1 MLPKLNQ
8 SQAFEVFALWLAQL
22 TDDKQDFQ
30 KAELISCTDLVGYQ
44 RSSAAAQLLR
54 NALGPDASQQ
64 LQQLLLPLLGYQ
76 RNQQDFLFLRKQVLQ
91 PGPLLLRRAA
101 LEGVARGLGAWP
113 LGPLR
118 NCLLVLAVD
127 IDPILAATAVD
138 LIARLPWSR
147 QGLKALAAKNL
158 DPLVQQR
165 LVRRRAAAPP
175 SDLLLVV
182 HGRSGG
188 EVPSEFELLAA
199 ELRRQRGCRVILQCL
214 TAATSAYQAQHLE
227 PAPLTLVPLFQLP
240 GHHVRVDLP
249 AIAKHWRSCGWP
261 LRRLPFLGAWPQWQ
275 GALAQALSEAKGQG
289 LQPQLLHHPLS
300 GALAMRYPQYLQQ
313 RLGAPCSPWTAYTQP
328 SQNLLLVPL
337 AVAANRLSEALNA
350 IDWPPGLQ
358 LWPPLLQQ
366 SRFRLVLMEQLLSLP

>member
-1 MLPKLNQ
+1 MNWENGLEFQLIQ
-8 SQAFEVFALWLAQL
+8 LGDWAVFGW
-22 TDDKQDFQ
+22 
-30 KAELISCTDLVGYQ
+30 VM
-44 RSSAAAQLLR
+44 
-54 NALGPDASQQ
+54 
-64 LQQLLLPLLGYQ
+64 LLL
-76 RNQQDFLFLRKQVLQ
+76 NSV
-91 PGPLLLRRAA
+91 AA
-101 LEGVARGLGAWP
+101 LEGLARGLSVWP
-113 LGPLR
+113 LGSLR
-118 NCLLVLAVD
+118 CCLVELAQD
-127 IDPILAATAVD
+127 LQPAIATTAIDL
-138 LIARLPWSR
+138 LARLPWPLL
-147 QGLKALAAKNL
+147 GLNQVAETAGLIK
-158 DPLVQQR
+158 PVVQR
-165 LVRRRAAAPP
+165 LARRRAAAPP
-175 SDLLLVV
+175 SDLLLVI

-214 TAATSAYQAQHLE
+214 TAATGADQAQHLE
-227 PAPLTLVPLFQLP
+227 PAPLTMVPLFQLP

-249 AIAKHWRSCGWP
+249 AIAMHWRSCGWP

-275 GALAQALSEAKGQG
+275 GALAQALNEAKGQG

-313 RLGAPCSPWTAYTQP
+313 RLGAPCSPWTAYTQS

>member
-1 MLPKLNQ
+1 MLPKLEQ
-8 SQAFEVFALWLAQL
+8 SQALELFSLWLAQL
-22 TDDKQDFQ
+22 TDANQDLH
-30 KAELISCTDLVGYQ
+30 KTELISCADLVGYQ
-44 RSSAAAQLLR
+44 RSSAVAQSLR
-54 NALGPDASQQ
+54 NALGPAASQQ

-76 RNQQDFLFLRKQVLQ
+76 RNQQDFLLLQ
-91 PGPLLLRRAA
+91 DQALLPGPFLLRRAA
-101 LEGVARGLGAWP
+101 LEGLARGLGAWP
-113 LGPLR
+113 LMPLR
-118 NCLLVLAVD
+118 NCLLALAVD
-127 IDPILAATAVD
+127 IDTNLAATAVD
-138 LIARLPWSR
+138 LIARLPWPR
-147 QGLKALAAKNL
+147 QGLNVLVAKNL
-158 DPLVQQR
+158 DPSVQQR
-165 LVRRRAAAPP
+165 LLRRRAAAPP

-182 HGRSGG
+182 HGRSAG
-188 EVPSEFELLAA
+188 EVPREFELLAA
-199 ELRRQRGCRVILQCL
+199 ELRRQRGSRVILQCL
-214 TAATSAYQAQHLE
+214 TAANAIDLAKQLE

-275 GALAQALSEAKGQG
+275 GALAQALSEAKNQG

-313 RLGAPCSPWTAYTQP
+313 RLGAPCSPWTVYTQP

-366 SRFRLVLMEQLLSLP
+366 KRFRLVLMEQLLSLV